1 MASLNITI
9 DDIPNLKGKRVIITG
24 ASSGIGLSAA
34 HIFAK
39 KGAYVLNLDLNPPPG
54 EQPQGVE
61 FRQCDISKWASLVDA
76 FQHAGTVDIAVSNAG
91 ISEETDYFADTFDET
106 TGDLLEP
113 KYAVMNVN
121 MRAVANLTKLA
132 ISHFRRRGCPGSIV
146 ITSSATA
153 YSPEQSLPIYSACK
167 VALIGMMRSLRS
179 SLRAEDITINC
190 VAPAATITSLL
201 PQHLAD
207 PIIAAGLPVS
217 SAEFVG
223 LAVVYSAVAT
233 QPQIVEL
240 YGKDNINLSKKPSR
254 WNGRTILTLGDKYTE
269 LEGPI
274 ASLRAKWFGPD
285 NMDLTR
291 NQQAATDFRI
301 GI

>member
-1 MASLNITI
+1 MVFEVKMRLGETEVDQLIQLPLISLNPGQRIPRLHYIMASLNITL

-24 ASSGIGLSAA
+24 ASSGIGLGAA

-121 MRAVANLTKLA
+121 LRAVANFTKLA

-167 VALIGMMRSLRS
+167 VAVRNILQ
-179 SLRAEDITINC
+179 E
-190 VAPAATITSLL
+190 
-201 PQHLAD
+201 
-207 PIIAAGLPVS
+207 
-217 SAEFVG
+217 
-223 LAVVYSAVAT
+223 
-233 QPQIVEL
+233 QPHH
-240 YGKDNINLSKKPSR
+240 SHS
-254 WNGRTILTLGDKYTE
+254 
-269 LEGPI
+269 
-274 ASLRAKWFGPD
+274 
-285 NMDLTR
+285 
-291 NQQAATDFRI
+291 
-301 GI
+301 